1 MDDALL
7 TMRVVMGKTMRG
19 GEDAHTGGGLQPLK
33 FRQQSVSRR
42 ERAVV
47 VDVVV
52 DVVGVVDG
60 VDAVVDVVDVDG

>member
-47 VDVVV
+47 DDAVDVV
-52 DVVGVVDG
+52 DVVDG